1 MKKRLSACTVFVTVL
16 LFALVSWAADFD
28 GQADNQID
36 SLGWYYAITGGRFP
50 NGQTYN
56 GDNASG
62 GTFRFLLDDPAW
74 GYPIQNWRKDDW
86 FPENAGLALTMKYED
101 SVVYD
106 NNGIEEGDPDAF
118 YHEDTN
124 ANLAGLYRGY
134 CMSNNWDWIYSGYF
148 KLNSPTTIDTIIGY
162 FDCVAGLD
170 PDSPHIAYRMNI
182 WSSIPDGAGLIPA
195 VNSFTG
201 DVFSTDSTSGTFS
214 WSDTEVDRYYSG
226 WPAPH
231 TDDIFRLVFG
241 LDEPITLQPG
251 EYFFSHDAVITAQ
264 IVATPNPVAVG
275 ADVTLTAVVKN
286 NGDENEIVSACY
298 SLDGGDEEPMDVPN
312 NLGYEAYVAATVNVS
327 EPGIYNLCAY
337 AKDEAG
343 ATFPEVCTLLV
354 VYDPDGGF
362 VTGGGWID
370 SPSGAYKLHDM
381 DVETV
386 AFFNGFETDIDGW
399 FTPTRVM
406 SGNNGVPSASGDY
419 HAEATAGDFT
429 R

>member
-16 LFALVSWAADFD
+16 LFALVGWAADFD

-214 WSDTEVDRYYSG
+214 WSYTEVDRYYSG
-226 WPAPH
+226 
-231 TDDIFRLVFG
+231 
-241 LDEPITLQPG
+241 
-251 EYFFSHDAVITAQ
+251 
-264 IVATPNPVAVG
+264 
-275 ADVTLTAVVKN
+275 
-286 NGDENEIVSACY
+286 
-298 SLDGGDEEPMDVPN
+298 
-312 NLGYEAYVAATVNVS
+312 
-327 EPGIYNLCAY
+327 
-337 AKDEAG
+337 
-343 ATFPEVCTLLV
+343 
-354 VYDPDGGF
+354 
-362 VTGGGWID
+362 
-370 SPSGAYKLHDM
+370 
-381 DVETV
+381 
-386 AFFNGFETDIDGW
+386 
-399 FTPTRVM
+399 
-406 SGNNGVPSASGDY
+406 
-419 HAEATAGDFT
+419 
-429 R
+429 